1 MNPNRVNQYFASTD
15 KLMHKNIVRDSI
27 LYNSF
32 FSPPHVSLYSSLNV
46 QLDQLQ
52 WSILQINTKS
62 CTAAKAH
69 FNVLSSR
76 LGKLSAEP
84 WRVVKL
90 TACARILTA
99 LSIPQR
105 FVWIESALCI
115 TVSTSLTE
123 VVVVDERRHIRGCG
137 VGSAWAVPYRNVVV
151 SKGRSKGPDMLTR
164 RGTVRETHSIDV
176 STVDVICGAVEWSGG
191 SNLIT
196 CDPTTYFAVRLAVH
210 TE

>member
-1 MNPNRVNQYFASTD
+1 M
-15 KLMHKNIVRDSI
+15 
-27 LYNSF
+27 
-32 FSPPHVSLYSSLNV
+32 SLYSSLNV

-52 WSILQINTKS
+52 WSILQFTIS
-62 CTAAKAH
+62 ISTAAKAH

-76 LGKLSAEP
+76 FGKLSAEP
-84 WRVVKL
+84 WRIVEL
-90 TACARILTA
+90 TARARILTA

-105 FVWIESALCI
+105 FVWIESAICI
-115 TVSTSLTE
+115 RVSTSLTE
-123 VVVVDERRHIRGCG
+123 VAVVDERRHVRGWG
-137 VGSAWAVPYRNVVV
+137 VGSAWAVPFRRVVM

-176 STVDVICGAVEWSGG
+176 STVNVICGAVYVEWNSA

-210 TE
+210 TEKCGDTAVMASSTTTRPFWRLV